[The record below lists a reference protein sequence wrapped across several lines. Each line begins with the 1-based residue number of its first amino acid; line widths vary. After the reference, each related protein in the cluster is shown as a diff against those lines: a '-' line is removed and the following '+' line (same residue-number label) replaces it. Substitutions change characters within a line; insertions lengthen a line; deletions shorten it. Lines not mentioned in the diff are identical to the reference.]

1 MERSWATE
9 GRSEGEVERS
19 ERTRCC
25 SAGEY
30 CGGSGG
36 TCPWRTRETSEA
48 MLSQSKARL
57 RVHSSKRRQ
66 PSDHTSALCPY
77 CSPR

>member
-1 MERSWATE
+1 MCLARTVTAYAAMQRRRRGMERSWATE

-30 CGGSGG
+30 
-36 TCPWRTRETSEA
+36 
-48 MLSQSKARL
+48 
-57 RVHSSKRRQ
+57 
-66 PSDHTSALCPY
+66 
-77 CSPR
+77 